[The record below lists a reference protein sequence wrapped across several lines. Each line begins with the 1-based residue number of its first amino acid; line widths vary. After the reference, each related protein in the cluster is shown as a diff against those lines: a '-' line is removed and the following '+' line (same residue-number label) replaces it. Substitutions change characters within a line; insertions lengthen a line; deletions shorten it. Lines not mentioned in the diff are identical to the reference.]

1 MIKRLKTSLGMVA
14 GLAALSLGGAAIAGA
29 ATGTAHPAVKH
40 AKHATRE
47 ATQTRDTD
55 QVQSGDQTT
64 PDTSGAS
71 ATSSVSETSG
81 ETGAASDGPGGHADA
96 PGNVNTQNGDQS
108 TPDTSGAPSEKSSP
122 ESGAA
127 SDGPGGPNLQQ
138 QGEH

>member
-1 MIKRLKTSLGMVA
+1 MIKRLKTSLGVVA

-64 PDTSGAS
+64 PDTGA
-71 ATSSVSETSG
+71 ATSAEAPSTETTSETSG
-81 ETGAASDGPGGHADA
+81 ETTAGNDGPGGHADE
-96 PGNVNTQNGDQS
+96 PGNPNANT
-108 TPDTSGAPSEKSSP
+108 
-122 ESGAA
+122 
-127 SDGPGGPNLQQ
+127 QQ
-138 QGEH
+138 QGQN